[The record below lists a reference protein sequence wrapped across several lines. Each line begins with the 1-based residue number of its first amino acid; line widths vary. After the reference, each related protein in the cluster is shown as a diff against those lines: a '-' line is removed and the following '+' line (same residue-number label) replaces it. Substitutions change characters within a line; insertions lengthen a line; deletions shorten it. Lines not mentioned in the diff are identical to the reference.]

1 MSGLASLKIEGNKV
15 IVVGDLVFSTVR
27 SIAQKGCD
35 MVSSVSGEV
44 EIDFSGVD
52 LVDSSALSLIL
63 LWLRSSLA
71 HGTKI
76 HLVNVSPRLVD
87 LARSCG
93 LEEILPCD

>member
-1 MSGLASLKIEGNKV
+1 MNGEVSLDIAGNRIKV
-15 IVVGDLVFSTVR
+15 IGDLVFDTVN
-27 SIAQKGCD
+27 AVADQGCKAI
-35 MVSSVSGEV
+35 SGINEEI
-44 EIDFSGVD
+44 EIDFSKVG
-52 LVDSSALSLIL
+52 LVDSSALSLII

-76 HLVNVSPRLVD
+76 HLINVSPRLVD